1 MLKQKEGTK
10 IIFKTILHMLIFNII
25 SFIIFYLSY
34 LDATEL
40 ETTSN
45 TGLGLSVPNYKIN
58 QYIFSSCL
66 IFYILL
72 YMFIWKKI
80 LKKDLISCKKI
91 HQGYIV
97 AFIFLFCIF
106 IFNEFILFAFT
117 DFMSMGLSHMV
128 NFSYN
133 LIIMGYIIWPVLY
146 SILDIVYDIIKK
158 KSSKIYEKN
167 SHSNSSK

>member
-1 MLKQKEGTK
+1 MLKQKEGIK

-72 YMFIWKKI
+72 YMFI
-80 LKKDLISCKKI
+80 
-91 HQGYIV
+91 
-97 AFIFLFCIF
+97 
-106 IFNEFILFAFT
+106 
-117 DFMSMGLSHMV
+117 
-128 NFSYN
+128 
-133 LIIMGYIIWPVLY
+133 
-146 SILDIVYDIIKK
+146 
-158 KSSKIYEKN
+158 
-167 SHSNSSK
+167 